1 MRGGPEAGK
10 GHSRANADHGLKGGG
25 GTVKQQQSVEFD

>member
-10 GHSRANADHGLKGGG
+10 GHSRANADHGLKVGGYCEAAAICG
-25 GTVKQQQSVEFD
+25 V